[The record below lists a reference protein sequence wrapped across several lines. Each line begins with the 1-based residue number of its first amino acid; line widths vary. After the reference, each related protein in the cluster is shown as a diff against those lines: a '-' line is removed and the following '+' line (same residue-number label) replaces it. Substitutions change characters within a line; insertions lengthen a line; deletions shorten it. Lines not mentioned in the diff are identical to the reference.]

1 MSLAFSC
8 HDAFFLFV
16 CFLNNWRI
24 LQIPLRKQLAA
35 RTHTNTKILHI
46 QPVYNW
52 TLCYVH
58 LTQLSA
64 VKS

>member
-8 HDAFFLFV
+8 RDAFFVFV
-16 CFLNNWRI
+16 CFLNNRGI
-24 LQIPLRKQLAA
+24 LRIPLRKQLAA
-35 RTHTNTKILHI
+35 TTRTNTKILHI

-64 VKS
+64 VRS